1 MARDPEQEEPVAT
14 ESAEDAAAMGQSV
27 GGRLGRPLILA
38 ATFAVGAGAALA
50 AKSFLESRREGSVR
64 TPVPGADTASDEDLA
79 TALRRAAL
87 DVAIAAT
94 NKAAERLSVE
104 DQSEAKDREPALRRS

>member
-1 MARDPEQEEPVAT
+1 MARDPEQEEP
-14 ESAEDAAAMGQSV
+14 SV
-27 GGRLGRPLILA
+27 RRRLARPLTLA
-38 ATFAVGAGAALA
+38 ATFAAGAGAALA
-50 AKSFLESRREGSVR
+50 AQSFLESRREGSVR

-94 NKAAERLSVE
+94 NEAAERLSVE
-104 DQSEAKDREPALRRS
+104 DQSEAEDREPALRRS